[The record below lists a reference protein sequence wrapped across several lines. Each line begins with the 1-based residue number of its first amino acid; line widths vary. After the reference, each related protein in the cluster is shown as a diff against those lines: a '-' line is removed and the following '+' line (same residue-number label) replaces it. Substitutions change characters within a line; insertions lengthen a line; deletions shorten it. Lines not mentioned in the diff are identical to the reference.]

1 MLPKD
6 TRVGTLDHSVLQE
19 VVLAQASKPSE
30 KRRGSWSFLTWSFFL
45 AQTLAAEKFFGS
57 GARAG
62 ENDDAGATRSNDQSK
77 IPSDETASAAA
88 WGPGGQ
94 DAGDGRT
101 IDGQTPLNGAQG
113 LLLPGVSQAVSDYS
127 GAGSAGSPNGSG
139 SDGSGGGGGSS
150 SDLGQPL
157 SSLADSEALGDSSAI
172 PPGSEIPTNAPNDI
186 IPPPDVID
194 AGIDIGPDLDTDLDL
209 ELNLDP
215 VADAGLGLEL
225 GLGDGADL
233 GLDLGLG
240 SPLADGLA
248 LETEVSLDVNL
259 LGGDPSLDLGI
270 GVGATSPL
278 LSASI
283 DQVSQ
288 GAIPGEFV
296 TSVISNTTTEL
307 EPLQQVGAVSSGDVI
322 AFSGGATSNLTD
334 DLFTGGRYTDY
345 GLALHTNSSPGVG
358 SVTNSLDSDIVDEGP
373 SSLLDKSDA
382 DGAST
387 QSRSSVED
395 NLDTSHLGLPSS
407 VDELARTDAI

>member
-6 TRVGTLDHSVLQE
+6 ARVGTLDHSVLQE
-19 VVLAQASKPSE
+19 AVLAQASKPSE

-45 AQTLAAEKFFGS
+45 AQTIAAEKFFGS

-77 IPSDETASAAA
+77 LPSDETAAAAA
-88 WGPGGQ
+88 WGAGGQ
-94 DAGDGRT
+94 DAGDGR
-101 IDGQTPLNGAQG
+101 IDAQSPLNGAPG
-113 LLLPGVSQAVSDYS
+113 LPLPGVSQAAADYF
-127 GAGSAGSPNGSG
+127 GAGSTGSPNASE
-139 SDGSGGGGGSS
+139 SDSSGGGGSS
-150 SDLGQPL
+150 SDTDQP
-157 SSLADSEALGDSSAI
+157 LADSEALGDSSAI
-172 PPGSEIPTNAPNDI
+172 PPASEIPANAPDDI

-215 VADAGLGLEL
+215 VAEAGLGLEL

-233 GLDLGLG
+233 GLELGLG

-248 LETEVSLDVNL
+248 LGTEVSLDVNL

-283 DQVSQ
+283 DASIDQVAQ
-288 GAIPGEFV
+288 DAIPGEFV
-296 TSVISNTTTEL
+296 TSVVSNTTTGL

-322 AFSGGATSNLTD
+322 AFSGRATSNLTD

-345 GLALHTNSSPGVG
+345 GLELHTNGSPGV
-358 SVTNSLDSDIVDEGP
+358 SNVTNSLDSDIVDEGP
-373 SSLLDKSDA
+373 SSLLDKADA
-382 DGAST
+382 DGPST
-387 QSRSSVED
+387 QSRSPVDD
-395 NLDTSHLGLPSS
+395 NLDTSHLGVPSS
-407 VDELARTDAI
+407 VDELARTDTI

>member
-172 PPGSEIPTNAPNDI
+172 PPGSEIPTNAPRFHR
-186 IPPPDVID
+186 P
-194 AGIDIGPDLDTDLDL
+194 
-209 ELNLDP
+209 
-215 VADAGLGLEL
+215 
-225 GLGDGADL
+225 
-233 GLDLGLG
+233 
-240 SPLADGLA
+240 GLA
-248 LETEVSLDVNL
+248 GCDPRRIRDERYFEHDDGTGAASAGWGRFVRRCDCL
-259 LGGDPSLDLGI
+259 LGGSDVESDRRSLHRRAVHRLRPCAAHKQQPRRGQC
-270 GVGATSPL
+270 
-278 LSASI
+278 
-283 DQVSQ
+283 DQ
-288 GAIPGEFV
+288 
-296 TSVISNTTTEL
+296 
-307 EPLQQVGAVSSGDVI
+307 
-322 AFSGGATSNLTD
+322 
-334 DLFTGGRYTDY
+334 
-345 GLALHTNSSPGVG
+345 
-358 SVTNSLDSDIVDEGP
+358 
-373 SSLLDKSDA
+373 
-382 DGAST
+382 
-387 QSRSSVED
+387 
-395 NLDTSHLGLPSS
+395 LP
-407 VDELARTDAI
+407 RQRHR